1 MTESSS
7 EKKKITLQKDTTKNK
22 NEIEIMK
29 LKTRK

>member
-7 EKKKITLQKDTTKNK
+7 EKKKIILQKVTTKNK

-29 LKTRK
+29 L

>member
-7 EKKKITLQKDTTKNK
+7 EKKKIILQKDTTKNK

-29 LKTRK
+29 L